1 MVSALAQPGGHGI
14 HRQGAEMI
22 ASGPNQLDDLL
33 ASPELAQ
40 ALEHENFKH
49 FLDHLPIAIVI
60 SKLVG
65 DGQRI
70 VYANLAF
77 EKLTG
82 IPAKQVLG
90 RDWSVV
96 DGFRHVDDRDLALG
110 KAIVSGE
117 DFIGTFALLGPGDR
131 PVRIDASTTMIQRE
145 GESENFRLAALVDVS
160 QRDHGMR
167 EQFEKTLR
175 DRDVLLKELQH
186 RVKNSLQIITA
197 LVRLEG
203 RGVGDVEKARFNSVA
218 ARIEALGILYH
229 ALSTAPARHEIDLGS
244 YLSQVASAVLR
255 SHAEDGIQL
264 TLQVENCP
272 TTVNIAMPVGLVVNE
287 AMTNALKH
295 AFKGRQEGTITL
307 QCLRRDAGY
316 AIEITD
322 DGIGLP
328 QGDVWPPAGKI
339 SALIVQSL
347 HENTQAQV
355 EVESHPG
362 EGTKISFLVPTV

>member
-1 MVSALAQPGGHGI
+1 MT
-14 HRQGAEMI
+14 
-22 ASGPNQLDDLL
+22 ASSPNQLDELL
-33 ASPELAQ
+33 ASSELAK

-60 SKLVG
+60 SKLVCAE
-65 DGQRI
+65 QRI
-70 VYANLAF
+70 VYANFAF

-82 IPAKQVLG
+82 IPADQATGK
-90 RDWSVV
+90 DWSIL
-96 DGFRHVDDRDLALG
+96 DRYCAVDDPDLALG
-110 KAIVSGE
+110 QAIVSGE
-117 DFIGTFALLGPGDR
+117 DFIGSFTSREPGDQ

-160 QRDHGMR
+160 QRDHGVR
-167 EQFEKTLR
+167 EEFEKTLR

-229 ALSTAPARHEIDLGS
+229 ALSTAPAPREIDLGS

-287 AMTNALKH
+287 AMTNALKY
-295 AFKGRQEGTITL
+295 AFQGRHEGTITL
-307 QCLRRDAGY
+307 QCLRSDAGY

-328 QGDVWPPAGKI
+328 EGTPWPPPGRI

-347 HENTQAQV
+347 HENTQARV
-355 EVESHPG
+355 EVDSHPG
-362 EGTKISFLVPTV
+362 EGTRIRFTVPIDG